1 MNITKEN
8 IDSLNAV
15 VKIQLAPEDYVA
27 KVEDAIKD
35 LRKKVELKG
44 FRKGQT
50 PASLVKKMYGNSV
63 LADELNK
70 VINDQLNTFLT
81 ENKIEVLGNP
91 LPKEDA
97 LIDIDINT
105 PKNYEFAYELGL
117 TPEFELSLL
126 SKNSTF
132 TLNKIKVDDELLN
145 TEIDSLRKRFGKM
158 TNPED
163 AVQKEDVLFGDW
175 TELNEDGTEKADA
188 YTHSTAFP
196 IDMITDATVQNQL
209 LALTLNGTTHFD
221 IYNAVGNKT
230 KEEVAKHF
238 LNLTAEE
245 ANTKGNVF
253 SFTLKKI
260 NRVTPAE
267 LDEEFFNMAIGPGKA
282 KTEEEFRE
290 VLRSEIAKYFDTQS
304 KRVLHNQILDDLL
317 NKTEMPLPDDFLKRW
332 IRASNEKPITVEE
345 VEAQYPD
352 FTKSLKWRLITNKLI
367 KDHGIIVTE
376 EEVKEHTKKGLQ
388 GYLNVDDELMESEEY
403 QSWVTNMLSNKD
415 HVQKTFDQ
423 LLEEKLFGLIE
434 TQVTIAEKEISVDD
448 FKNLK

>member
-15 VKIQLAPEDYVA
+15 VKIQLAPEDYVT
-27 KVEDAIKD
+27 KVEDAVKD

-50 PASLVKKMYGNSV
+50 PTSLVKKMYGNSV

-70 VINDQLNTFLT
+70 IINDQLNNFLT

-91 LPKEDA
+91 IPKEDV
-97 LIDIDINT
+97 LVDIDINT
-105 PKNYEFAYELGL
+105 PKYYEFAYELGL
-117 TPEFELSLL
+117 TPEFELNLL

-132 TLNKIKVDDELLN
+132 SLNKIKVDDELLN
-145 TEIDSLRKRFGKM
+145 KEIEGLRKRFGKM

-163 AVQKEDVLFGDW
+163 AVQKDDVLFGEF
-175 TELNEDGTEKADA
+175 TELNADGSEKADA

-196 IDMITDATVQNQL
+196 VDMITDEAVQQQL
-209 LALTLNGTTHFD
+209 LALTLNGAIQLD
-221 IYNAVGNKT
+221 IYKAVGNKT

-238 LNLTAEE
+238 LNLTGDDVDA
-245 ANTKGNVF
+245 KGSLF
-253 SFTLKKI
+253 RFTLKKI
-260 NRVTPAE
+260 NRVNLAE
-267 LDEEFFNMAIGPGKA
+267 LDEEFFSMALGPGKA

-290 VLRSEIAKYFDTQS
+290 VLRNEISKYFETQT
-304 KRVLHNQILDDLL
+304 KRVLHNNILDELL
-317 NKTEMPLPDDFLKRW
+317 SKTEIPLPDDFLKRW
-332 IRASNEKPITVEE
+332 IKASNEKPISAEE
-345 VEAQYPD
+345 IEAQYPD
-352 FTKSLKWRLITNKLI
+352 FAKSLKWRLITNKLI
-367 KDHGIIVTE
+367 KEHNITVTQD
-376 EEVKEHTKKGLQ
+376 EVKEHTKKGLQ

-403 QSWVTNMLSNKD
+403 QSWVNNMLSNKD

-423 LLEEKLFGLIE
+423 LLEEKLFAVIE
-434 TQVTIAEKEISVDD
+434 TQVSVVEKEISLDD